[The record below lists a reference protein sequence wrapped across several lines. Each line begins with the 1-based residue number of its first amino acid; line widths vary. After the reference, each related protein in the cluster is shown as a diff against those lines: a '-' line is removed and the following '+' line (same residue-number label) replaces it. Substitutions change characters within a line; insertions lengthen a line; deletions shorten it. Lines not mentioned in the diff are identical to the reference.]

1 MTTIGIDIGTSS
13 ICAVKYNWDSHQVET
28 LSVKNDTAMPGLRYE
43 YLQNA
48 NLIRSR
54 AQELL
59 DALDY
64 TKSDAVGIS
73 SQMHGIVY
81 LDSAGSPVSPLI
93 TWQDQRGNEAY
104 SGSSYASFL
113 SSESGYFL
121 ATGFGAVTHFY
132 NTVNQAIPTGAKTFC
147 TIGDYLQLSLN
158 REAVPL
164 LHPSHAA
171 ALGFYDF
178 STGDFDH
185 EAIRALGMDP
195 SYFPAVLP
203 DRKSQ
208 MPKGKRAFPSIGDHQ
223 ASFLGSV
230 RDLENTVLVNLGT
243 GGQISFCTD
252 AYIKTSVGDT
262 RPLLDGKYLCSY
274 SSLCGGRSYAVIHHF
289 MKDVLAVS
297 GFSLSDD
304 ELYEKLGRLASA
316 YAETVS
322 PLFVDTRFCGTR
334 ENIALRGSIAGISD
348 VNLTAANLVL
358 GTFQGAAEELYAAF
372 RILSAESGI
381 TPSVLLG
388 SGNGLIRNKA
398 WVAVFERL
406 FQKPMQLSTQKE
418 AAAFGAAFAACYGKS
433 DKTLE
438 ELLHQMQK

>member
-1 MTTIGIDIGTSS
+1 MTTIGMDIGTSS
-13 ICAVKYNWDSHQVET
+13 ICAVKYNWDSHQAET
-28 LSVKNDTAMPGLRYE
+28 LSVKNDAAMPGRRFE

-64 TKSDAVGIS
+64 TRADAVGIS

-104 SGSSYASFL
+104 RGGSYASFL
-113 SSESGYFL
+113 TSETGYFL

-132 NTVNQAIPTGAKTFC
+132 NTVNHAIPAGAKTFC
-147 TIGDYLQLSLN
+147 TIGDYLQLCLN
-158 REAVPL
+158 REAVPR
-164 LHPSHAA
+164 LHPSQAA
-171 ALGFYDF
+171 ALGLYDF
-178 STGDFDH
+178 SAGDFDR

-195 SYFPAVLP
+195 SCFPEVLP
-203 DRKSQ
+203 D
-208 MPKGKRAFPSIGDHQ
+208 GKIQLPEGKQAFPSIGDHQ

-252 AYIKTSVGDT
+252 AYTKTSVGDT

-289 MKDVLAVS
+289 IQDVLAAC
-297 GFSLSDD
+297 GFSLSDE

-316 YAETVS
+316 QAGTDS
-322 PLFVDTRFCGTR
+322 PLSVDTRFCGTR
-334 ENIALRGSIAGISD
+334 ENTALRGSIAGISD

-372 RILSAESGI
+372 QILSAESGI

-398 WVAVFERL
+398 WAAVFERL
-406 FQKPMQLSTQKE
+406 FQMPMQLSAQKE

-433 DKTLE
+433 DKTPG
-438 ELLHQMQK
+438 ELLQQIWK